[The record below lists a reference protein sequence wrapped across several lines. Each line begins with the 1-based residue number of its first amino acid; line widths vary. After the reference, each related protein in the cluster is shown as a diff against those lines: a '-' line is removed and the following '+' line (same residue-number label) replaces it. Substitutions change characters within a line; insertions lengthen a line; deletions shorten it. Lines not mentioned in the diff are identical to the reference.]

1 MNNEFRAKVLFEISQ
16 IDKLLSES
24 QPLQDLCKLKIPDF
38 IELSAAAMVLH
49 SFYNGIENILLMIF
63 KNYNEKLPSGNNWH
77 MELLDNASIQNAE
90 RKVIFN
96 NELKGQLEEYRIF
109 RHIVR
114 HTYNY
119 KLNWT
124 MMEGIM
130 NNVNI
135 IWNKA
140 KEDLNKFMEQNEEEI
155 NKEEPHVV

>member
-1 MNNEFRAKVLFEISQ
+1 MNNELKTKISFEISQ
-16 IDKLLSES
+16 VDKLINES
-24 QPLQDLCKLKIPDF
+24 QPLQDLCRLKTPDF

-63 KNYNEKLPSGNNWH
+63 KNYEEKLPSGNNWH
-77 MELLDNASIQNAE
+77 IELLEKATNQNGD
-90 RKVIFN
+90 RKIIFDYEIKN
-96 NELKGQLEEYRIF
+96 QLEEYRKF

-119 KLNWT
+119 KLNWA

-135 IWNKA
+135 IWSKI
-140 KEDLNKFMEQNEEEI
+140 KESLNKFMEAEEEI
-155 NKEEPHVV
+155 KIEKPHVV